1 VLALLPSA
9 FCLLILS
16 ACHREVPRY
25 SVLLIT
31 LDTTRADHINGNT
44 PTLLALQ
51 RSGVSFANADSPVP
65 LTLPAHSSILSGV
78 IPPHHGLRNNGGGT
92 FPAGRD
98 TLATNF
104 QRTGYRTGAFVG
116 SFVLDHRFGLDRG
129 FDMYDD
135 EIARDPD
142 AEESMEA
149 ERRGSVVV
157 DRALAWLHQPDGRPF
172 FAWVHLYDP
181 HAPYAPP
188 APYPQTYDGE
198 LAYTDAQVARLLA
211 TIDRQHTVVAV
222 VGDHGEALGEH
233 GELTHGLLL
242 YEPTLH
248 VPMIVAMPNGAPRVI
263 QEPVSTVDLAPTL
276 AVLAGVPMSG
286 PLDGQSLET
295 SVRKGDVPHAANIY
309 AETEYPVQFGWSELT
324 SMRAGNLKLIRAS
337 RAELYDLTRDPR
349 ETVNEL
355 DTERRTYGD
364 LMGRLDAIASTAIKA
379 TASGLDEETRSK
391 LASLGYVA
399 PSGNATAPRDG
410 ARAGPA
416 QMIPLFRKFEE
427 GRQLLQRQRGEEARR
442 VLEEIVAA
450 DPRNAVFRASLA
462 HAWRQEGNL
471 ARAIDLYREA
481 IAETP
486 DDPEAWY
493 NLATAFQEGGDQAR
507 AAEAIRAA
515 LARDER
521 RPEAHNVLG
530 IALTSAGKFD
540 DAQREFERALAIDP
554 LNARACNNLGNID
567 RSRGRPEDA
576 EAAYRKAIA
585 LAPRYADPLNGLGA
599 LLVQANRPRDALPL
613 LDRAIALSPNF
624 YEARLNRAI
633 ALAVA
638 GERTTAARELEAL
651 LRATSGHPA
660 ADPQRAAARQLL
672 DRLRGLP

>member
-1 VLALLPSA
+1 M
-9 FCLLILS
+9 
-16 ACHREVPRY
+16 
-25 SVLLIT
+25 
-31 LDTTRADHINGNT
+31 
-44 PTLLALQ
+44 
-51 RSGVSFANADSPVP
+51 
-65 LTLPAHSSILSGV
+65 
-78 IPPHHGLRNNGGGT
+78 
-92 FPAGRD
+92 
-98 TLATNF
+98 
-104 QRTGYRTGAFVG
+104 
-116 SFVLDHRFGLDRG
+116 LDHRFGLDRG

-142 AEESMEA
+142 AGESMEA

-157 DRALAWLHQPDGRPF
+157 DRAMAWLHQPDGRPF

-248 VPMIVAMPNGAPRVI
+248 VPMIVATPDGTPRVI
-263 QEPVSTVDLAPTL
+263 QEAVSTVDLAPTL
-276 AVLAGVPMSG
+276 AALAGVPMSG
-286 PLDGQSLET
+286 ALDGESLEMTVRNGDLPRAT
-295 SVRKGDVPHAANIY
+295 SIY
-309 AETEYPVQFGWSELT
+309 AETEYPVQFGWRDLT
-324 SMRAGNLKLIRAS
+324 SMRAGNLKVIRAP
-337 RAELYDLTRDPR
+337 RAEVYDLARDPH
-349 ETVNEL
+349 EAVNQL
-355 DTERRTYGD
+355 DAERRTYGD
-364 LMGRLDAIASTAIKA
+364 LVARLDAIAATAVKA
-379 TASGLDEETRSK
+379 TPSGLDEETRSK

-399 PSGNATAPRDG
+399 PSGNVTGRHDG
-410 ARAGPA
+410 ARASPA
-416 QMIPLFRKFEE
+416 QMIPLFRRFEE
-427 GRQLLQRQRGEEARR
+427 GRRLLQLQRGDEARR
-442 VLEEIVAA
+442 VLEGLVAA
-450 DPRNAVFRASLA
+450 DPQNAVFRASLA
-462 HAWRQEGNL
+462 HAWRQGGDL
-471 ARAIDLYREA
+471 ARAIELYREA

-493 NLATAFQEGGDQAR
+493 NLATAFQEGGDQPK

-530 IALTSAGKFD
+530 IALASAGKLD
-540 DAQREFERALAIDP
+540 DAQREFERAMAIDP

-567 RSRGRPEDA
+567 RSRNRPEDA

-599 LLVQANRPRDALPL
+599 LFVQANRPRDALPL

-624 YEARLNRAI
+624 YEARLNRAV

-638 GERTTAARELEAL
+638 GEGANATRELEAL
-651 LRATSGHPA
+651 LRATAGHPA
-660 ADPQRAAARQLL
+660 ASPQRAAARQLL
-672 DRLRGLP
+672 DRLHALP

>member
-1 VLALLPSA
+1 LL
-9 FCLLILS
+9 
-16 ACHREVPRY
+16 ACHREAPRY

-31 LDTTRADHINGNT
+31 LDTTRADHINANT
-44 PTLLALQ
+44 PALLALEK
-51 RSGVSFANADSPVP
+51 RGVSFANADSPVP

-92 FPAGRD
+92 FPAGRE

-104 QRTGYRTGAFVG
+104 QRAGYRTGAFVG

-129 FDMYDD
+129 FDLYDD
-135 EIARDPD
+135 EIPRDPD
-142 AEESMEA
+142 AGMAMEA

-188 APYPQTYDGE
+188 PPYPQTYDGE
-198 LAYTDAQVARLLA
+198 LAYTDAQVARLLG
-211 TIDRQHTVVAV
+211 TIDRQHTIVAV
-222 VGDHGEALGEH
+222 VGDHGEGLGEH

-248 VPMIVAMPNGAPRVI
+248 VPMIVEAPGGKAHVVRD
-263 QEPVSTVDLAPTL
+263 PVSTIDLAPTL
-276 AVLAGVPMSG
+276 ASLAGVPMNG
-286 PLDGQSLET
+286 PLDGADLT
-295 SVRKGDVPHAANIY
+295 RVVRDGDAPRAADLY
-309 AETEYPVQFGWSELT
+309 SETEYPAQFGWSDLT
-324 SMRAGNLKLIRAS
+324 SIRAGNLKLIRGS
-337 RAELYDLTRDPR
+337 QAEIYDLERDPG
-349 ETVNEL
+349 ETVNQL
-355 DTERRTYGD
+355 DARRRTYRE
-364 LMGRLDAIASTAIKA
+364 LVTRLDAIAA
-379 TASGLDEETRSK
+379 TAVRAPATGLDEETRSK

-399 PSGNATAPRDG
+399 PGGSGAAGHGGPR
-410 ARAGPA
+410 ASPA
-416 QMIPLFRKFEE
+416 QMVPLFRRFEDAH
-427 GRQLLQRQRGEEARR
+427 RQLQLQQGHDARS
-442 VLEEIVAA
+442 VLEGLVAA
-450 DPRNAVFRASLA
+450 DPQNAVFRASLA

-471 ARAIDLYREA
+471 PRAIELYREA

-493 NLATAFQEGGDQAR
+493 NLATAFQEGGEQQK

-530 IALTSAGKFD
+530 IALASAGEFD
-540 DAQREFERALAIDP
+540 DAQREFDRALAIDP

-567 RSRGRPEDA
+567 RSRNRLDDA
-576 EAAYRKAIA
+576 EAAYRRAIS

-599 LLVQANRPRDALPL
+599 LFVQRNRLREALPL
-613 LDRAIALSPNF
+613 LERAIALSPNF

-638 GERTTAARELEAL
+638 GERDAAVRELDAL
-651 LRATSGHPA
+651 LSATAGHPA
-660 ADPQRAAARQLL
+660 AGPQRAAARQLL
-672 DRLRGLP
+672 DRLHGLP